1 MSEFNDN
8 RQPRRRRTQLN
19 AAQYAGQQ
27 TLDNSIPLIRTEDTP
42 PQPINPQPTPVQ
54 QSANPPMQPMS
65 AAQPMGAAQPM
76 NAAQP
81 MGAAQPMRPQGM
93 NQPGQGSQY
102 AQSGQMR
109 GFRGVQ
115 GTPMQPQ
122 QGWNSGV
129 QPLDAAHQM
138 EQFPWGQNPTSMNT
152 GRNQPIRGGQM
163 MPNQPMNPQ
172 RPQNPPYPQQNY
184 GGWQQQPTYPAN
196 FPQYPANG
204 NGGSGGNHPPTGFG
218 GFNPEHREP
227 KNEPVRRK
235 PSGQKL
241 LKRILFCAC
250 AVAVICG
257 LVAAGGAISNAIQE
271 QNEREALVASVTA
284 YDDKYVPNV
293 YVDGIHLGGMTRA
306 EAEEAVTAHANQQ
319 RDAWKV
325 RLMYAGQLV
334 KEITSAD
341 LNMTVDVQE
350 ALDLAWQ
357 PGHTEGGID
366 ARKAAMDALA
376 DNPYEGYSATP
387 SGDNVVIDNI
397 LLSIAQQAYIQPVDA
412 YIMFDYN
419 NFNNPLTIQSET
431 VGRYMDTTEAKNQ
444 VYQMMSSLVSG
455 EVELT
460 TRELQPT
467 TTKAMLEPQ
476 IQLRATAY
484 TPISTTSTE
493 ERNLNIQVAFERI
506 NGKMLAA
513 GETFSFNT
521 IVGKRTK
528 ANGFYQAI
536 EYAYGDQR
544 MGYGGGVCQASTTM
558 YLAAAK
564 ANMTI
569 LKREPHSDAVGYTD
583 YGKDATVSD
592 NRIDFKFRNDT
603 GSTIFIVA
611 TVMKDSRYDKSHK
624 VCVVSIYGESLGK
637 GVKYELETV
646 TVQTLPAPTEPEYR
660 KDTNHTYATYVD
672 QEYTYRKATDGCVV
686 ESYLVKYVGGV
697 ETERKLMYTD
707 TYKAKSEIIYV
718 GTVERTEEGQ

>member
-8 RQPRRRRTQLN
+8 KQPRRRRTQLN

-27 TLDNSIPLIRTEDTP
+27 TLDNSIPLIRTEDAPMQPTNP
-42 PQPINPQPTPVQ
+42 PRRNPQPPPAQ

-65 AAQPMGAAQPM
+65 
-76 NAAQP
+76 AAQP

-109 GFRGVQ
+109 GFHGVQ

-122 QGWNSGV
+122 QGWNNGV
-129 QPLDAAHQM
+129 QPLDAAHQL
-138 EQFPWGQNPTSMNT
+138 EQFSWGQHQQSMNT

-184 GGWQQQPTYPAN
+184 GGWQQPMYPVN

-204 NGGSGGNHPPTGFG
+204 NGGSGGNGGGNHPPTGLG

-334 KEITSAD
+334 REITSAD

-350 ALDLAWQ
+350 ALDAAWQ
-357 PGHTEGGID
+357 PGHTEGSID

-376 DNPYEGYSATP
+376 ENPYEGYSATP

-412 YIMFDYN
+412 HIIFDSN
-419 NFNNPLTIQSET
+419 NFNNPLTIQPET

-521 IVGKRTK
+521 VVGKRTK

-603 GSTIFIVA
+603 NSTIFIVA

-646 TVQTLPAPTEPEYR
+646 TVQPLPAPTEPEYR

-686 ESYLVKYVGGV
+686 ESYLVKYVGGA